1 MAELLTDSQH
11 VAAFGVGDI
20 FHALFK
26 HKWKILF
33 GTGVGIIIAT
43 TVYLRYQPV
52 YESNAKLLVRYV
64 LDRSSVDSE
73 AGTAPKTGES
83 VIGGEVEILTSWDLA
98 MDVVEAIGVKRLL
111 PGVESAAK
119 TDAAATVSNG
129 LRVIANPAS
138 NIIFV
143 AYSNSDPELAT
154 LVLSELVNRYFNKHL
169 EVHRSAGAFDFVTQ
183 QTDQVRA
190 RLNETED
197 ALKALKAKAGIISL
211 ADSYGALSGNLIRVD
226 DQIHTAQEE
235 LAEQRARVKLMEDA
249 AATGATEAAKAP
261 PPRTATAGDS
271 TTYRAV
277 VGRLTGLRQA
287 EVELLS
293 KYRPEHPQMKIHH
306 AEIESLDKQR
316 EEMEKKFP
324 ELALTKDDGTPPT
337 LAGEKARISAM
348 EAKVE
353 ALKAR
358 LTSVRDRVR
367 ELSDLGSQIT
377 DLERNQELQLQ
388 SYRYFK
394 STLEKARI
402 DEALDPSKIPNI
414 SAVQRP
420 TPPRRVYGKRDK
432 LALGFAGGGIGAIV
446 ALVLLSE
453 LVLNQTVKRPLELEK
468 RLGAPLLLSIPYNP
482 SGNGRRRLLRPK
494 KPDDGSGNGKN
505 GRLAPWEANHFI
517 RPYAVAIRDRLG
529 LYFELNRM
537 THKPKL
543 VGVTGF
549 KDGNGTSTLAAGLAA
564 ALSEMGDGKV
574 LLVDVNLGPH
584 EVHPFFKGRP
594 AVSLNTA
601 LQANGEENEPAAEN
615 LYLAMVQPPSDGPTQ
630 LGLKKFF
637 DMMPNL
643 KASDFDYVIFDM
655 PPVSQTSPT
664 VGMAGFMDK
673 VLLVVEAEKNNRDAV
688 KRGFEALTTQRDNVS
703 VIFNKA
709 RSYSPK
715 WLNGDS

>member
-1 MAELLTDSQH
+1 MSELLTDSQPA
-11 VAAFGVGDI
+11 AAFSLGDV

-26 HKWKILF
+26 HKWKIVL
-33 GTGVGIIIAT
+33 GAILGIIAAT
-43 TVYLRYQPV
+43 TSYVRYQPV
-52 YESNAKLLVRYV
+52 YQSDAKLLVRYV
-64 LDRSSVDSE
+64 LDRSTVDSE
-73 AGTAPKTGES
+73 AGTAPKSGEG

-98 MDVVEAIGVKRLL
+98 LEVVDAIGVKRLL
-111 PGVESAAK
+111 PGADAGAK
-119 TDAAATVSNG
+119 GEAAATISGG
-129 LRVIANPAS
+129 LRVFANPTS
-138 NIIFV
+138 NIIYV
-143 AYSNSDPELAT
+143 IYSNGDPQLAT
-154 LVLSELVNRYFNKHL
+154 LVLTELVNRYFNKHL

-183 QTDQVRA
+183 QTDQVHA

-197 ALKALKAKAGIISL
+197 ALKALKTKAGIISL
-211 ADSYGALSGNLIRVD
+211 ADSYAVLSGNLARVD
-226 DQIHTAQEE
+226 DQIHNAQEE
-235 LAEQRARVKLMEDA
+235 LAAQHARVKLMEEV
-249 AATGATEAAKAP
+249 AATSGAAEAAKAVP
-261 PPRTATAGDS
+261 HVATSGETS
-271 TTYRAV
+271 TYHAI
-277 VGRLTGLRQA
+277 VGRLNGLRQG
-287 EVELLS
+287 ELDLLA
-293 KYRPEHPQMKIHH
+293 KYTPENPLVKIHR
-306 AEIESLDKQR
+306 AQIETLEKQR

-324 ELALTKDDGTPPT
+324 GLTSSKEGEAPPSLAS
-337 LAGEKARISAM
+337 EKLKVSWFESR
-348 EAKVE
+348 VE

-358 LTSVRDRVR
+358 LANVRERVR
-367 ELSDLGSQIT
+367 ELSEVGSQIA
-377 DLERNQELQLQ
+377 DLERDQALQI
-388 SYRYFK
+388 STYNYFK

-414 SAVQRP
+414 TIVQRP
-420 TPPRRVYGKRDK
+420 TPPHRVYGKRDK
-432 LALGFAGGGIGAIV
+432 MALALAGGGLGAVV

-453 LVLNQTVKRPLELEK
+453 LFLNQTVKRPLELEK

-482 SGNGRRRLLRPK
+482 NGRRRRFLPK
-494 KPDDGSGNGKN
+494 KPDDGSGRGKN
-505 GRLAPWEANHFI
+505 GRLAPWEADHFI
-517 RPYAVAIRDRLG
+517 RPFAVAIRDRLG

-549 KDGNGTSTLAAGLAA
+549 KNGNGTSTLAAGLAA

-594 AVSLNTA
+594 SVSLNAA
-601 LQANGEENEPAAEN
+601 LQPNGEENQPAAEN
-615 LYLAMVQPPSDGPTQ
+615 LYLAMVAPPSDGPAQ
-630 LGLKKFF
+630 LGLKRFF

-688 KRGFEALTTQRDNVS
+688 KRGYEALTTQRDNVS

>member
-11 VAAFGVGDI
+11 ASTLSLGDV

-26 HKWKILF
+26 HKWKIAI
-33 GTGVGIIIAT
+33 GAVIGIIAGV
-43 TVYLRYQPV
+43 TVYIRFQPL

-73 AGTAPKTGES
+73 AGTAPKTGDS

-98 MDVVEAIGVKRLL
+98 MDVVDAIGVKRLL
-111 PGVESAAK
+111 PGGDSGAK
-119 TDAAATVSNG
+119 TEAAATITSG
-129 LRVIANPAS
+129 LRVISNPQS
-138 NIIFV
+138 NIIYV
-143 AYSNSDPELAT
+143 SYSNGDPELAT
-154 LVLSELVNRYFNKHL
+154 LVLSELVNRYFSKHL

-183 QTDQVRA
+183 QTDQVRS

-211 ADSYGALSGNLIRVD
+211 ADSYAALSQNLARVD
-226 DQIHTAQEE
+226 DAIHNAQEE
-235 LAEQRARVKLMEDA
+235 MAEQRARVKMMEDA
-249 AATGATEAAKAP
+249 AAADASEAAKE
-261 PPRTATAGDS
+261 ATHVATSGQAS
-271 TTYRAV
+271 TYQAIV
-277 VGRLTGLRQA
+277 NRLNGLRQA
-287 EVELLS
+287 ELELQAR
-293 KYRPEHPQMKIHH
+293 YTPENPLVKIHQ
-306 AEIESLDKQR
+306 AQIETFEKQR
-316 EEMEKKFP
+316 EDLEKKFP
-324 ELALTKDDGTPPT
+324 DLALTKDGTPPPT
-337 LAGEKARISAM
+337 LAGEKAKLAGL

-358 LTSVRDRVR
+358 LASVRDRIK
-367 ELSDLGSQIT
+367 ELSELGSQIA
-377 DLERNQELQLQ
+377 DLERNQELQIA
-388 SYRYFK
+388 SYKYFK

-420 TPPRRVYGKRDK
+420 TPPHRVYGKRDK
-432 LALGFAGGGIGAIV
+432 IAMSLAGGGLGAVI

-453 LVLNQTVKRPLELEK
+453 LVLNHTVKRPLELEK

-482 SGNGRRRLLRPK
+482 NGNGRRRLPK
-494 KPDDGSGNGKN
+494 KPDGTGGNGKN
-505 GRLAPWEANHFI
+505 GEGRLAPWEADHFI

-549 KDGNGTSTLAAGLAA
+549 KGGNGTSTLAAGLAA

-601 LQANGEENEPAAEN
+601 LEANGEENQPAAEN
-615 LYLAMVQPPSDGPTQ
+615 LYLAMVAPPSDGPAQ